1 MTLGCQHFMMF
12 YGWPFENSIHQK
24 AWEKKTVLF
33 SVQSVQVETEISG
46 EPIISKGIYKFYINS
61 SNCHSFVMHVY
72 L

>member
-1 MTLGCQHFMMF
+1 MVGPLKIQYTKKLG
-12 YGWPFENSIHQK
+12 K
-24 AWEKKTVLF
+24 KKTVLF